1 MKFKK
6 LLAMA
11 LVASFALSNVVT
23 VSATE
28 MSIAEDSS
36 QTGTVP
42 SGFNVDEDIIGA
54 GVVVRVPANLDLTY
68 NSRYDAFTA
77 SDVISVAGSIRDYY
91 VVSVATPNK
100 LDYTLA
106 DSDETITAD
115 VKFGLDDEGTCI
127 EVWNSTEVQAG
138 VTTTTDVDTGETVTS
153 YDFDSADS
161 RSININLASMDVSE
175 IGDYSA
181 TAEFEIDLAP
191 LGLKTNVYTPAFTD
205 INSLPSGFSPTT
217 SGEHVAISIGNNT
230 ANSIYNLSAL
240 DNIASNY
247 SSFYMLES
255 TSSNTNI
262 TTLQLSSNIDG
273 YIAFTDTS
281 TLSTVNGWL
290 TGKTALN
297 AVIVP
302 VDITTNQLKMKKTS
316 ISLAD
321 VYTYDFHDTV
331 INNTDIVIG
340 DALAFCT
347 GSDTDGKWIYVPH
360 IIYQGTTDQ
369 WKALSGHD
377 DWVFGNAANVVK
389 VHCTDGILTY

>member
-138 VTTTTDVDTGETVTS
+138 VTTTTDPDTGETVTS

-191 LGLKTNVYTPAFTD
+191 LGLKTDIYTPTFD
-205 INSLPSGFSPTT
+205 SSHLPSG
-217 SGEHVAISIGNNT
+217 VSIGSSGAFSLGTTYEWYHDNQLINLNALPDT
-230 ANSIYNLSAL
+230 AVGFS
-240 DNIASNY
+240 
-247 SSFYMLES
+247 S
-255 TSSNTNI
+255 TSSYGTYEKANKYL
-262 TTLQLSSNIDG
+262 TTIQLASDKYYSSSASTSNISAG
-273 YIAFTDTS
+273 SCFNNYSKLTS
-281 TLSTVNGWL
+281 I
-290 TGKTALN
+290 
-297 AVIVP
+297 IVP
-302 VDITTNQLKMKKTS
+302 ADITTDKLK
-316 ISLAD
+316 ISFNND
-321 VYTYDFHDTV
+321 NGTTTPHDYHDTV
-331 INNTDIVIG
+331 ISNTDIVIG
-340 DALAFCT
+340 DAIVFIT
-347 GSDTDGKWIYVPH
+347 GKDADNKWIYVPH

>member
-138 VTTTTDVDTGETVTS
+138 VTTTTDPDTGETVTS

-191 LGLKTNVYTPAFTD
+191 RFNKIQP
-205 INSLPSGFSPTT
+205 
-217 SGEHVAISIGNNT
+217 
-230 ANSIYNLSAL
+230 
-240 DNIASNY
+240 
-247 SSFYMLES
+247 
-255 TSSNTNI
+255 
-262 TTLQLSSNIDG
+262 
-273 YIAFTDTS
+273 
-281 TLSTVNGWL
+281 
-290 TGKTALN
+290 
-297 AVIVP
+297 
-302 VDITTNQLKMKKTS
+302 
-316 ISLAD
+316 
-321 VYTYDFHDTV
+321 
-331 INNTDIVIG
+331 
-340 DALAFCT
+340 
-347 GSDTDGKWIYVPH
+347 
-360 IIYQGTTDQ
+360 
-369 WKALSGHD
+369 
-377 DWVFGNAANVVK
+377 
-389 VHCTDGILTY
+389 